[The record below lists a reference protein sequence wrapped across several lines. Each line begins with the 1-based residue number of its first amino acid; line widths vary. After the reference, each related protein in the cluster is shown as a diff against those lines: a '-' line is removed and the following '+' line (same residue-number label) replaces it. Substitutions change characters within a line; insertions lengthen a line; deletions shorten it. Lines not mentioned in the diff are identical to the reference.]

1 MKKIYNSFLIA
12 FSMYSKIP
20 VPQCQWNEEN
30 MAYAMC
36 FFPWIGIVI
45 GAMTWFFGIWGLKIG
60 LHTNFYA
67 VILVLIPWLITGGIH
82 LDGLLDTADAM
93 SSWQERERRLEILKD
108 SHAGAFAIISCV
120 VYFLFYFGVYSQATK
135 EVFPIIAFSFCL
147 SRTLSGLSIVIFPK
161 ARKNGS
167 ASLMAKGAHDKQVIA
182 TMVVYLILILMA
194 MLMLNWKL
202 GIICYGI
209 GWITYI
215 LYYKNAMKY
224 FGGTTGDLAGCFVS
238 LCEVFMAFGT
248 VVGILFIG

>member
-1 MKKIYNSFLIA
+1 M
-12 FSMYSKIP
+12 
-20 VPQCQWNEEN
+20 
-30 MAYAMC
+30 
-36 FFPWIGIVI
+36 
-45 GAMTWFFGIWGLKIG
+45 
-60 LHTNFYA
+60 
-67 VILVLIPWLITGGIH
+67 
-82 LDGLLDTADAM
+82 DGLLDTADAM

-120 VYFLFYFGVYSQATK
+120 VYFLFYFGIYSQATK
-135 EVFPIIAFSFCL
+135 EVFPILACSFCL
-147 SRTLSGLSIVIFPK
+147 SRTLSGLAIVTFPK

-167 ASLMAKGAHDKQVIA
+167 ASFMAKGAHDKQVIA
-182 TMVVYLILILMA
+182 TMVVYLLLILAA
-194 MLMLNWKL
+194 MLMLDWKL

-248 VVGILFIG
+248 VAGVLIIG